1 MARPHP
7 SLHASLQSMF
17 ASRTKFRDA
26 TAAAEAG
33 ASLTESGGDSVELA
47 LTPEELPHD
56 LNDAL
61 GRTLALV
68 TSTPNARDKRRIL
81 EDHYAMFSIYETNL
95 LWCPH
100 SMSIAAWTGWVASL
114 TMADVEGIRC
124 HRVVLRRVA
133 SKTSSAIDM
142 QMQMDVSFAWRPLQS
157 LLVPLHHLLLS
168 WGVKGPRLPSLTTEH
183 TITLTINPQ
192 GRVVLHRDITHNF
205 PCVPLLLKRMLGLAT
220 PFVATLL
227 HV

>member
-7 SLHASLQSMF
+7 KLHASLQGLF
-17 ASRTKFRDA
+17 VSRTQFRDA
-26 TAAAEAG
+26 AAASEAG
-33 ASLTESGGDSVELA
+33 ASLSESGGDFVELA
-47 LTPEELPHD
+47 LTREELPHD
-56 LNDAL
+56 LNDAC

-68 TSTPNARDKRRIL
+68 AGTPNARDKRRIL
-81 EDHYAMFSIYETNL
+81 EDHYSMFAIYETNL

-100 SMSIAAWTGWVASL
+100 SMSIAAWTGWVTLL

-124 HRVVLRRVA
+124 HRVVLRSVA
-133 SKTSSAIDM
+133 SETSSDVDM
-142 QMQMDVSFAWRPLQS
+142 QMQMDVTFAWRPLHG
-157 LLVPLHHLLLS
+157 LMAPLRHLLLT

-205 PCVPLLLKRMLGLAT
+205 PCVPLLLKRVLGLAT